1 MNSKTGMRIIALALF
16 AALGITIQLA
26 AQNKA
31 KEDHPHQPH
40 HYQLVDMGTFGGP
53 QSYLVNTGIPRP
65 GTDINNGGVLTGFAD
80 TATPDPFPASCFNPD
95 CFVSYTF
102 QWQNG
107 GITNLGALLSGWSSV
122 PVGISASGLIA
133 GFSQNGEIDPL
144 TGLPELH
151 ATLWQNGG
159 ITDLGTLPE
168 GGYESAANAV
178 NSRGQVAGYAMNTIP
193 DSNSLTLFINY
204 LPPWG
209 QVRAFLWDEK
219 NGMQD
224 LGTLGGT
231 DALAAH
237 INEPGQVM
245 GWSYTS
251 TTQSGACSP
260 FALGSFIWEKEK
272 GMTNVGSLGG
282 TCTVAQ
288 DFNNRGQVVGYSL
301 LTGDTFERAFLSEH
315 GSIQDLGGSLGGDD
329 TGADA
334 INDAGQVVGWAYL
347 AGDTLFHATLWTKV
361 GQITDLGTV
370 GTDACDYAS
379 DINASGQVI
388 GGSLSLSACL
398 SNGDSTRAFLWED
411 GAIFDL
417 NALIPPGSA
426 LYLLD
431 ADTINDRGEIAGT
444 GADASDNEHAFLL
457 VPCDGNHPGV
467 EGCDYG
473 MVGAAETARE
483 VPAPAMHAPMTTGPR
498 SPALR
503 GPSKDIRR
511 MLPRL
516 GSSVSDPRPE

>member
-1 MNSKTGMRIIALALF
+1 MKKNLAMHITALTLLTALAVP
-16 AALGITIQLA
+16 IQLA
-26 AQNKA
+26 AQNKQ
-31 KEDHPHQPH
+31 DHPHQPH
-40 HYQLVDMGTFGGP
+40 HYQLIDIGTFGGP
-53 QSYLVNTGIPRP
+53 QSYLVGTGIPRP
-65 GTDINNGGVLTGFAD
+65 GTDINNSGVLTGFAD
-80 TATPDPFPASCFNPD
+80 TSTPDPFPASCFNPD
-95 CFVSYTF
+95 CFVSYAF

-107 GITNLGALLSGWSSV
+107 EMTNLGALVSGWSSV

-133 GFSQNGEIDPL
+133 GFSQNGGIDPL

-151 ATLWQNGG
+151 AVLWQNGG

-193 DSNSLTLFINY
+193 DSNSLTIFINY
-204 LPPWG
+204 MPPST

-231 DALAAH
+231 DALAAL

-251 TTQSGACSP
+251 TTQSGSCSP

-282 TCTVAQ
+282 TCTVAE
-288 DFNNRGQVVGYSL
+288 DLNNRGQIVGYSL
-301 LTGDTFERAFLSEH
+301 LTGDTFEHAFLSQD
-315 GSIQDLGGSLGGDD
+315 GSIQDLGGSLGGDY

-334 INDAGQVVGWAYL
+334 VNDAGQVVGWAYL
-347 AGDTLFHATLWTKV
+347 AGNTLFHATLWTKV
-361 GQITDLGTV
+361 GEITDLGTV
-370 GTDACDYAS
+370 YTHGCAYAS
-379 DINASGQVI
+379 DVNKKGQVV
-388 GGSLSLSACL
+388 GGSMSHSGCL
-398 SNGDSTRAFLWED
+398 NGGDSTRAFLWED

-417 NALIPPGSA
+417 NTLIPHGSA
-426 LYLLD
+426 LHLLN
-431 ADTINDRGEIAGT
+431 ANTINDRGEIAGT
-444 GADASDNEHAFLL
+444 GADASGNEHAFMLI
-457 VPCDGNHPGV
+457 PCDGNHPGV

-473 MVGAAETARE
+473 LVDAAETARE
-483 VPAPAMHAPMTTGPR
+483 IPAPAMHGPMTTAWR
-498 SPALR
+498 SPKLH

-511 MLPRL
+511 MLPRPA
-516 GSSVSDPRPE
+516 SSVSYTRPE